1 MIKCPNCGRERLVVE
16 GKRKKCRK
24 CGTPLTSR
32 PPKEKPSLSADDLQ
46 ELYPRQIGQILDAA
60 KAKTVDE
67 LQEQYPE
74 QVAEIIK
81 AAQALVVKEEI
92 GELTSELLLEH
103 YPELVAEL
111 TAAAKETAA
120 KETAEAIAK
129 DTAEKVRTKIG
140 KMSVKKFAEQFSEL
154 HQKLVKAIRGQKTED
169 RGQRTENT

>member
-32 PPKEKPSLSADDLQ
+32 PPKLEEKPSLSADDLR
-46 ELYPRQIGQILDAA
+46 ELHPKQIGQILDAA
-60 KAKTVDE
+60 KAKTIDE
-67 LQEQYPE
+67 LTKQYPE
-74 QVAEIIK
+74 QIAEIID

-154 HQKLVKAIRGQKTED
+154 HEKIVKNAGNPEKKTNKTE
-169 RGQRTENT
+169 